1 MNGAKTPSSP
11 QPSPQ
16 RGPFIGHEGE
26 GARRHNGID
35 IGITTGYTYFMKTAI
50 SVPDAIFNEV
60 DKVAKE
66 SHSSRSEV
74 FVTAVREYLEKRK
87 SRKLLDDLNNA
98 LAVAETEEE
107 YAGRQKI
114 KKQYARVVRKERW

>member
-1 MNGAKTPSSP
+1 
-11 QPSPQ
+11 
-16 RGPFIGHEGE
+16 
-26 GARRHNGID
+26 
-35 IGITTGYTYFMKTAI
+35 MKTAI

-66 SHSSRSEV
+66 NHSSRSEV

-98 LAVAETEEE
+98 LAVAETAEE

-114 KKQYARVVRKERW
+114 RKRYARVVRKERW

>member
-1 MNGAKTPSSP
+1 
-11 QPSPQ
+11 
-16 RGPFIGHEGE
+16 
-26 GARRHNGID
+26 
-35 IGITTGYTYFMKTAI
+35 MKTAI

-114 KKQYARVVRKERW
+114 KKKFARMVSCKTIYSTKAGSIRSSCAR

>member
-1 MNGAKTPSSP
+1 MRAQHFNVVS
-11 QPSPQ
+11 
-16 RGPFIGHEGE
+16 
-26 GARRHNGID
+26 GID
-35 IGITTGYTYFMKTAI
+35 IGMTTGYTYSMKTAI

-87 SRKLLDDLNNA
+87 SKKLLDDLNES
-98 LAVAETEEE
+98 LAVAELPEE
-107 YAGRQKI
+107 YQVRQKS
-114 KKQYARVVRKERW
+114 KKRYAKTVLKERS